1 MVFNNFRIQCLVRI
15 LLLTGTLVLFLLL
28 LLSTEA
34 YVTIFLIGLAALL
47 QVYSLFR
54 YVERTGR
61 NLLRFLESIRQS
73 DFARRFDV
81 SPNDPP
87 FGDLSVVLNE
97 VMDKIQKAR
106 SEKEEQYQYLQTVMQ
121 HVNIG
126 LVSFRSNGEVEM
138 INAAAKRL
146 LDVARLNKIGD
157 LEPHFPALMETVLK
171 LKPGDTSLVR
181 IENSGEVLQLA
192 LAKAEFKLGDREYAL
207 VSLHNIQS
215 ELEEKEM
222 EAWQNLIRVLTHEI
236 VNSITPIASLASTVN
251 KLLPINEPGSD
262 TETLN
267 DIRGA
272 IQTIQKRSEGLLHFV
287 DIYRNL
293 TRIPVPKFSIF
304 QVRDFFRRIE
314 NLMQNHME
322 SNRIQYSASIYPETL
337 EITADPE
344 LMEQVLINL
353 VLNAVQANENRPCAR
368 IELRA
373 GIDERGRTFLQ
384 VADNGPGIMKEVM
397 EKIFIPFFTTKREG
411 SGIGLSLSRQIMRL
425 HNGTISVQSEPDVE
439 TVFTLKL

>member
-1 MVFNNFRIQCLVRI
+1 MVFNHFRIQCLVRI

-47 QVYSLFR
+47 QVYSLFL

-87 FGDLSVVLNE
+87 FGGLSVVLNE

-126 LVSFRSNGEVEM
+126 LISFRSNGEVEM
-138 INAAAKRL
+138 INTAAKRL
-146 LDVARLNKIGD
+146 LDVARLNKIRD

-181 IENSGEVLQLA
+181 VENNGEIMQLA

-207 VSLHNIQS
+207 VSIHNIHS

-251 KLLPINEPGSD
+251 KLLPIHEPGSD

-293 TRIPVPKFSIF
+293 TRIPAPKFSIF
-304 QVRDFFRRIE
+304 QVRDLFGRIE
-314 NLMQNHME
+314 HLMQNHME

-353 VLNAVQANENRPCAR
+353 VLNAVQANENRPFAW

-373 GIDERGRTFLQ
+373 GNDERGRTFLQ

>member
-1 MVFNNFRIQCLVRI
+1 MLFNNFRIQCLVRI

-34 YVTIFLIGLAALL
+34 YVTIFLIGLAAIL

-61 NLLRFLESIRQS
+61 NLLRFMESIRQS

-126 LVSFRSNGEVEM
+126 LISFRPDGEVEM
-138 INAAAKRL
+138 INTAAKRL

-157 LEPHFPALMETVLK
+157 LEVNFPALKETVLK

-181 IENSGEVLQLA
+181 VENNGEVMQLA
-192 LAKAEFKLGDREYAL
+192 LAKAEFKLGNREYAL
-207 VSLHNIQS
+207 VSLHNIHS

-222 EAWQNLIRVLTHEI
+222 E
-236 VNSITPIASLASTVN
+236 VNHSHCLACFH
-251 KLLPINEPGSD
+251 G
-262 TETLN
+262 
-267 DIRGA
+267 
-272 IQTIQKRSEGLLHFV
+272 
-287 DIYRNL
+287 
-293 TRIPVPKFSIF
+293 
-304 QVRDFFRRIE
+304 
-314 NLMQNHME
+314 
-322 SNRIQYSASIYPETL
+322 
-337 EITADPE
+337 
-344 LMEQVLINL
+344 
-353 VLNAVQANENRPCAR
+353 
-368 IELRA
+368 
-373 GIDERGRTFLQ
+373 
-384 VADNGPGIMKEVM
+384 
-397 EKIFIPFFTTKREG
+397 
-411 SGIGLSLSRQIMRL
+411 
-425 HNGTISVQSEPDVE
+425 
-439 TVFTLKL
+439 

>member
-1 MVFNNFRIQCLVRI
+1 MAFNRFRILCLVRI
-15 LLLTGTLVLFLLL
+15 LLLTGTLVLFLLFVL
-28 LLSTEA
+28 KAEA
-34 YVTIFLIGLAALL
+34 YVTIFLIGLAALIEI
-47 QVYSLFR
+47 YSLFR

-61 NLLRFLESIRQS
+61 NLVKFMESIRQS
-73 DFARRFDV
+73 DFVRRFDV
-81 SPNDPP
+81 SPNDAP
-87 FGDLSVVLNE
+87 FGNLSIIFNE

-106 SEKEEQYQYLQTVMQ
+106 SEQEEQFQYLRTVMQ

-138 INAAAKRL
+138 INTAAKHML
-146 LDVARLNKIGD
+146 NLARLNKIGD
-157 LEPHFPALMETVLK
+157 LELNFPALKETILK
-171 LKPGDTSLVR
+171 LKPGDRSLVR
-181 IENSGEVLQLA
+181 IEINGEVLHLS
-192 LAKAEFKLGDREYAL
+192 LAKAEFKLGNREYAL
-207 VSLHNIQS
+207 VSLHNIHS

-236 VNSITPIASLASTVN
+236 VNSITPIASLAATVN
-251 KLLPINEPGSD
+251 KLLPENEPGYD
-262 TETLN
+262 AENLN

-272 IQTIQKRSEGLLHFV
+272 MQTIQKRSEGLLHFV

-293 TRIPVPKFSIF
+293 TRIPTPQFKIF
-304 QVRDFFRRIE
+304 PVRDFFERIE
-314 NLMQNHME
+314 HLMHNHME
-322 SNRIQYSASIYPETL
+322 NGQIKFIVSIYPESL
-337 EITADPE
+337 EITADPV
-344 LMEQVLINL
+344 LMEQVVINL
-353 VLNAVQANENRPCAR
+353 VLNAVQANENRPSAR

-411 SGIGLSLSRQIMRL
+411 SGIGLSLARQIMRL
-425 HNGTISVQSEPDVE
+425 HNGTISAQSEPDVE